1 MRRALLCLLL
11 PLVSQALLAQLSPY
25 RIDTIAGGVADGDGG
40 PATSALLLETQG
52 LALDRENRLYIA
64 DVNDNR
70 VRRINSDGT
79 IETVA
84 GTGNAGFSGDGGL
97 ATSARLRNPYGLAID
112 VNDNLYI
119 ADLGNARVRK
129 VTPSGW
135 ISTYVGGGMATPGL
149 ANDGGVASNYILGA
163 PRDLAVDRHGNLFVS
178 DFSRNQVYEIFPSGI
193 LTTAAGTGLPG
204 YAGDYGAAQLATL
217 NAPAGLTFDING
229 NLLICDSGNKVV
241 RRILGDMIETY
252 LPTGA
257 LASGLALSAPTA
269 IAFQP
274 GDFILI
280 SDPGAGALYSVSGL
294 NNNIQTLPYAEGLA
308 VDANSNV
315 YLSQQ
320 GFVSAIAPSQATT
333 TVTGINNVGFL
344 GENVAATVA
353 RLNQPSGV
361 AADGLGNI
369 YIADS
374 GTNRIRR
381 IDNGGS
387 ITTFAGTGAAGYTGD
402 GGSATLAELNGPSS
416 VAFDA
421 AGNLL
426 VADAGNNTIR
436 SISPAGIIS
445 TVVQS
450 GDLNR
455 PEFALASGGNI
466 YVSNSGAH
474 TVVLVDAQGT
484 EHQFAGTGDAG
495 NGGDGGLATAA
506 TLDSPRGL
514 AIDNAGNLY
523 IADESAGVV
532 RMVTPAGVIST
543 VTNAGNGPWISP
555 SGLAFSSDGS
565 LLVADSGTHD
575 IRGLHSGGTVS
586 ILAGTGSAGFSG
598 DTYLGTSAQLD
609 APRSVFATGSGT
621 ILIADTANN
630 RIRELS
636 LLPAVTPTNTPM
648 VKAVDAASGAP
659 GPLAPGEI
667 VKVTG
672 AFELGAQPAS
682 APASA
687 AELPLYLGDTQVD
700 INGLPVPL
708 LMVQSGQINLQIPYG
723 TAGSQSALLQVF
735 YQGGLIV
742 TETLRLGASHPGLY
756 TYGTRSQAMA
766 LMRDST
772 YNQHSNPAAPGS
784 TITVYVAGAGLTNG
798 SNETGVA
805 RTSVTTPL
813 LPVSLTIDSKPV
825 TLISATEAT
834 GTEDLLKV
842 VFTLPTSLTA
852 GSHAVRVQVGSMATQ
867 PGVVIW
873 VSLPP
878 APLSKTPHI
887 LSFER
892 NHDFAPVIY
901 DSGVSARGSKGDGAT
916 DGSPF
921 HSLSLSK

>member
-11 PLVSQALLAQLSPY
+11 PLAGQALLAQSSPY

-40 PATSALLLETQG
+40 PAVSALLLETQG
-52 LALDRENRLYIA
+52 LALDSQNRLYIA

-70 VRRINSDGT
+70 VRRIDGDGT

-84 GTGNAGFSGDGGL
+84 GTGIAGFGGDGGA

-112 VNDNLYI
+112 GNDNLYI

-129 VTPSGW
+129 VTPSGY
-135 ISTYVGGGMATPGL
+135 ITTYAGGGMVQPGL
-149 ANDGGVASNYILGA
+149 ANDGGAGADYLLGA

-178 DFSRNQVYEIFPSGI
+178 DFGRNQVYEISPSGI
-193 LTTAAGTGLPG
+193 LTTAAGTSLPG
-204 YAGDYGAAQLATL
+204 YSGDYGAAQLATL
-217 NAPAGLTFDING
+217 NAPAGLTFDFNG

-269 IAFQP
+269 IGFQP

-280 SDPGAGALYSVSGL
+280 SDPGAGALYSVSAL
-294 NNNIQTLPYAEGLA
+294 NNNIQTLPYAEGIA
-308 VDANSNV
+308 VDSKSNV

-320 GFVSAIAPSQATT
+320 GFITAIAPSQATT
-333 TVTGINNVGFL
+333 TLAGIDNAGFL
-344 GENVAATVA
+344 GENVAATAA

-361 AADGLGNI
+361 AADSLGNI

-381 IDNGGS
+381 IDS
-387 ITTFAGTGAAGYTGD
+387 SATITTFAGTGTAGYMGD
-402 GGSATLAELNGPSS
+402 GSAAISAELNGPSS

-421 AGNLL
+421 AGDLL
-426 VADAGNNTIR
+426 VADTGNNAIR

-445 TVVQS
+445 TVVAS
-450 GDLNR
+450 ADLNQ

-474 TVVLVDAQGT
+474 TVLMVDAQGT
-484 EHQFAGTGDAG
+484 VHLLAGTGTAG
-495 NGGDGGLATAA
+495 SSGDGGLATAA

-514 AIDNAGNLY
+514 AIDTAGNLY
-523 IADESAGVV
+523 IADEGAGVV

-575 IRGLHSGGTVS
+575 IRALHSEGTVS
-586 ILAGTGSAGFSG
+586 VLAGTGSAGFSG

-609 APRSVFATGSGT
+609 APRSVFATNGGA

-630 RIRELS
+630 RIRALS
-636 LLPAVTPTNTPM
+636 LFPAVTPTNTPM
-648 VKAVDAASGAP
+648 VKVVDAASGAP
-659 GPLAPGEI
+659 GALAPGEM
-667 VKVTG
+667 VEVLGT
-672 AFELGAQPAS
+672 FELGPQAAS
-682 APASA
+682 APANA

-708 LMVQSGQINLQIPYG
+708 LMVESGQINLQIPYG
-723 TAGSQSALLQVF
+723 VAGSQSALLQVF
-735 YQGGLIV
+735 YQGALLV

-766 LMRDST
+766 LMRNGT
-772 YNQHSNPAAPGS
+772 YNQQSNLVAPGS
-784 TITVYVAGAGLTNG
+784 TITVYVTGDGLTNG
-798 SNETGVA
+798 SNQSGVA
-805 RTSVTTPL
+805 RTSVTTPI
-813 LPVSLTIDSKPV
+813 LPVSVSIDSKPAA
-825 TLISATEAT
+825 LISATEAI
-834 GTEDLLKV
+834 GAEDLLQV
-842 VFTLPTSLTA
+842 VFTLPNNLTA

-867 PGVVIW
+867 PGVLIW
-873 VSLPP
+873 VTLPP
-878 APLSKTPHI
+878 AALSKTPNI
-887 LSFER
+887 LNYER
-892 NHDFAPVIY
+892 NHEPAPAIHG
-901 DSGVSARGSKGDGAT
+901 SGVYLQQHKGRRTSAR
-916 DGSPF
+916 
-921 HSLSLSK
+921 

>member
-1 MRRALLCLLL
+1 M
-11 PLVSQALLAQLSPY
+11 AQSSPY

-52 LALDRENRLYIA
+52 LALDSQNRLYIA

-70 VRRINSDGT
+70 VRRIDADGT

-84 GTGNAGFSGDGGL
+84 GNGIVGFSGDGGL

-112 VNDNLYI
+112 AQDNLYI
-119 ADLGNARVRK
+119 SDLGNARVRK

-135 ISTYVGGGMATPGL
+135 ISTYVGGGMVQPGL
-149 ANDGGVASNYILGA
+149 ANDGGAGSDYILGA
-163 PRDLAVDRHGNLFVS
+163 PRDLVVDKHNNLFVS
-178 DFSRNQVYEIFPSGI
+178 DFSRNQVYEISPSGI
-193 LTTAAGTGLPG
+193 LTTAAGTGSPG
-204 YAGDYGAAQLATL
+204 YTGDYGAAQLATL
-217 NAPAGLTFDING
+217 NAPAGLTFDFNG

-252 LPTGA
+252 LPTGT

-280 SDPGAGALYSVSGL
+280 SDPGAGALYSVSAL
-294 NNNIQTLPYAEGLA
+294 SNNIQVLPYAEGVT
-308 VDANSNV
+308 VDAKSNV
-315 YLSQQ
+315 YLSEQ

-333 TVTGINNVGFL
+333 TLAGTNEVGFL
-344 GENVAATVA
+344 GENVAATAA

-361 AADGLGNI
+361 AADSLGNI

-381 IDNGGS
+381 IDSGGA
-387 ITTFAGTGAAGYTGD
+387 ITTFAGTGAAGYAGD
-402 GGSATLAELNGPSS
+402 GGAAISAELNGPSS

-421 AGNLL
+421 AGDLL
-426 VADAGNNTIR
+426 VADTGNNAIR
-436 SISPAGIIS
+436 AISPAGIIS
-445 TVVQS
+445 TAVQS
-450 GDLNR
+450 ADLNQ

-474 TVVLVDAQGT
+474 TVLMVDAQGAV
-484 EHQFAGTGDAG
+484 HPLAGTGTAG
-495 NGGDGGLATAA
+495 SSGDGGLATAA
-506 TLDSPRGL
+506 TLESPRGL

-523 IADESAGVV
+523 IADEGAGVV

-575 IRGLHSGGTVS
+575 IRTLHSGGTVS
-586 ILAGTGSAGFSG
+586 VLAGTGSAGFSG

-609 APRSVFATGSGT
+609 TPKSVFATSGGA

-636 LLPAVTPTNTPM
+636 LSPAVTPTNTPM
-648 VKAVDAASGAP
+648 VKVVNAASGAP

-667 VKVTG
+667 VELLGT
-672 AFELGAQPAS
+672 FELGPQSAS
-682 APASA
+682 AAANA

-708 LMVQSGQINLQIPYG
+708 LMVQSGQINMQIPYG

-735 YQGGLIV
+735 YQGALIV
-742 TETLRLGASHPGLY
+742 TEALRLGASHPGLY
-756 TYGTRSQAMA
+756 TYGSRTQAMA
-766 LMRDST
+766 LMHNGA
-772 YNQHSNPAAPGS
+772 YNQQSNPVAPGS
-784 TITVYVAGAGLTNG
+784 TITVYVTGDGLTNG
-798 SNETGVA
+798 SNQSGLA
-805 RTSVTTPL
+805 RTSVTTPV
-813 LPVSLTIDSKPV
+813 LPVSVTIDSKPA
-825 TLISATEAT
+825 TFISATEAV
-834 GTEDLLKV
+834 GTEDLLQV
-842 VFTLPTSLTA
+842 EFTLPSNLTA

-867 PGVVIW
+867 PGVLLW

-878 APLSKTPHI
+878 GALSKRPNI
-887 LSFER
+887 LSYER
-892 NHDFAPVIY
+892 NHDPAPVIY
-901 DSGVSARGSKGDGAT
+901 SAGFIARGNKGDGAT
-916 DGSPF
+916 GARSFLGS
-921 HSLSLSK
+921 SLSQ